1 MNIMGL
7 LSKGI
12 LALSVIVF
20 SGSII
25 AQNGQ
30 IQFKTKIIKGTC
42 EFDDNSD
49 LDKYI
54 DFNKSGMLTASDVDE
69 SPINQPIKTESFSYT
84 ITCQNFPA
92 GTEKKIKIKSK
103 SAASTTFNNGI
114 FFGLADT
121 TKTGFLLES
130 CDNNNQNCQ
139 AVKDEGISTFPST
152 TSDSIV
158 VNYQVSLVK
167 RENNVKPGDANAAVT
182 FEYYQD

>member
-42 EFDDNSD
+42 EFDDNSE

-92 GTEKKIKIKSK
+92 GTEKKIKIK
-103 SAASTTFNNGI
+103 
-114 FFGLADT
+114 
-121 TKTGFLLES
+121 
-130 CDNNNQNCQ
+130 
-139 AVKDEGISTFPST
+139 
-152 TSDSIV
+152 
-158 VNYQVSLVK
+158 
-167 RENNVKPGDANAAVT
+167 
-182 FEYYQD
+182 